1 MNTAFRASMR
11 VSDVLPVLAPSGAV
25 RLAGRSRRQA
35 GFSLV
40 GMILAL
46 AITTAVAIWASNE
59 VVHNIEASAA
69 RSMGVW
75 MTQIRLA
82 VAGVLSRHAE
92 ALIQGDPPLD
102 TQGRPLFADVWRPTL
117 VELRGHGHLPADFP
131 DQSAM
136 GLGADIW
143 IARTPSCP
151 GDPCRVDGLIYTDK
165 PVLKKG
171 TQVPD
176 QIAMASVIEAAGGY
190 GGAVWPEAPS
200 QLRGAAYNFPNPLA
214 AGAPAYM
221 PGTLALWAGAGAG
234 LPDLSGYVKIRDTRD
249 PDLQGKLSVA
259 GDLAAGG
266 HVTVGAREIP
276 GHPCGAQPG
285 ALATSSVGQ
294 LLSCESGV
302 WMQASGGFGGAFSTN
317 YPLGCFHYTGVSTAN
332 PRTGQ
337 CSCPEGYAGVIISA
351 GGKWTETEG
360 WTTGYVCVR

>member
-1 MNTAFRASMR
+1 MSASIRASMR
-11 VSDVLPVLAPSGAV
+11 SPISAWMDSRRPAA
-25 RLAGRSRRQA
+25 RQRRQA

-40 GMILAL
+40 GLVLAL

-69 RSMGVW
+69 RSTGAW

-82 VAGVLSRHAE
+82 VAGVVARHSDALSKGASPVD
-92 ALIQGDPPLD
+92 AQGL
-102 TQGRPLFADVWRPTL
+102 PLFVDALRPTL
-117 VELRGHGHLPADFP
+117 AELRSHGHLPGDFP
-131 DQSAM
+131 DKSAM
-136 GLGADIW
+136 GFGADIQ
-143 IARTPSCP
+143 ITRTTTCP
-151 GDPCRVDGLIYTDK
+151 AEPCRLDGLIIADK

-171 TQVPD
+171 TQLPD
-176 QIAMASVIEAAGGY
+176 QIAMASVIEAAAGY
-190 GGAVWPEAPS
+190 GGAVWPDAPS
-200 QLRGAAYNFPNPLA
+200 QLRGAAYRFPNPV
-214 AGAPAYM
+214 APGLPTYA
-221 PGTLALWAGAGAG
+221 PGTLALWAGVGSG
-234 LPDLSGYVKIRDTRD
+234 PPDLSGYVKMRDTRD
-249 PDLQGKLSVA
+249 PDLQGQLSVA
-259 GDLAAGG
+259 GNLDAGG

-276 GHPCGAQPG
+276 GHSCGAQAG
-285 ALATSSVGQ
+285 TLATSSVGQ